1 MLHCKTHWAAWRT
14 RKSRYR
20 QKSCYSWTL
29 RALESR
35 VLSVRWT
42 LISENAKSIPMLA
55 AKARYRRCRRDCI
68 LWNQSASRPG
78 LQICL
83 VSRKTRRYRRKRRR
97 RKRWY
102 AAQSFRR
109 YIVVGYSFNAAPNGL
124 HTSYGQRKMT
134 NILYSTRKNSHL
146 SFFRLH
152 FVRWVPEKDMDHI
165 PYWERRHT
173 WMKNTIKDGSSCLIT
188 FLINMEQD
196 TKQKQIEYVEKIIH

>member
-1 MLHCKTHWAAWRT
+1 VILCRIAKCIERVGERANRVTAKNHVTPGHC
-14 RKSRYR
+14 
-20 QKSCYSWTL
+20 
-29 RALESR
+29 ALPNR

-55 AKARYRRCRRDCI
+55 AKARYRRDCI
-68 LWNQSASRPG
+68 LWNQSASRSG

-83 VSRKTRRYRRKRRR
+83 MSRKTRRCRRKRRRR

-134 NILYSTRKNSHL
+134 NILYSTRKNVYF
-146 SFFRLH
+146 SFFQLH
-152 FVRWVPEKDMDHI
+152 FVRWVSWRRYG
-165 PYWERRHT
+165 PYWKRRHT
-173 WMKNTIKDGSSCLIT
+173 WIKNTIKT
-188 FLINMEQD
+188 
-196 TKQKQIEYVEKIIH
+196 TKTILCA

>member
-1 MLHCKTHWAAWRT
+1 MGRHINRAWFCVALQNALSGLANRANRVIAKNHVTPGHC
-14 RKSRYR
+14 
-20 QKSCYSWTL
+20 
-29 RALESR
+29 ALPNR

-55 AKARYRRCRRDCI
+55 AKARYRWDCI

-83 VSRKTRRYRRKRRR
+83 VSRKTRRCRRKRRRR

-134 NILYSTRKNSHL
+134 NILYSTRKNAHS
-146 SFFRLH
+146 SFFSTTLCTMSSWRRYGPYTIL
-152 FVRWVPEKDMDHI
+152 REKTYMNEKYDQ
-165 PYWERRHT
+165 
-173 WMKNTIKDGSSCLIT
+173 DGSSCLII
-188 FLINMEQD
+188 FPVNLYNF
-196 TKQKQIEYVEKIIH
+196 